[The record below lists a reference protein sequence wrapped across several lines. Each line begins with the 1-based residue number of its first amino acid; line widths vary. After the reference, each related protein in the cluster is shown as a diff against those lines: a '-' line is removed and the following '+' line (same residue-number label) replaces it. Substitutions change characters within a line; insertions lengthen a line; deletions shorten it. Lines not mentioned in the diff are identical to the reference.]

1 MGDSIRVMIERGKKK
16 RVVASAFDWS
26 GWDRSAKT
34 EEDALRVLAACRPRY
49 AKVAALA
56 GLADEFGAA
65 ADLAVVE
72 RLEGNGMTDYYGV
85 SGMHAKP
92 EREQMSEAACER
104 KIALLRATWATFDDV
119 AARVSPELRT
129 GPRGGGRE
137 RDEIVR
143 HANGAEIAEHATK
156 VGVRTPLEARLDPD
170 ALHAH
175 REAFCAAI
183 REFNAR
189 GPAAG
194 KWWTVQFLIRRCAW
208 HMLDHAWEMEDRDL
222 SKGSVEAPQL

>member
-1 MGDSIRVMIERGKKK
+1 MDDSIRVMAEAGKKK

-26 GWDRSAKT
+26 GWDRSAKS
-34 EEDALRVLAACRPRY
+34 EEDALAVLAGYRPRY

-56 GLADEFGAA
+56 GLADEFAA
-65 ADLAVVE
+65 TGEFTVVE
-72 RLEGNGMTDYYGV
+72 RREGNGMTDWYGV
-85 SGMHAKP
+85 SGMPAKP
-92 EREQMSEAACER
+92 ELQPMSEAECER
-104 KIALLRATWATFDDV
+104 KIALLRACWTYFDDV
-119 AARVSPELRT
+119 ASRVSPELRK

-137 RDEIVR
+137 RDEIVS
-143 HANGAEIAEHATK
+143 HTNGAEIHEHATK
-156 VGVRTPLEARLDPD
+156 VGVRTPLEARGDPV
-170 ALHAH
+170 ALQAH

-222 SKGSVEAPQL
+222 SQA